1 MTVLNFC
8 KKNLVLTIGS
18 IMLCFLLFMT
28 FFGEYLPFID
38 GELQEIDYLW
48 DENKIPVAPPY
59 EPSAQFPL
67 GTDRDGRDMLSLI
80 VMGAKE
86 TLLIILSITLIRY
99 LLAIPLAYF
108 AHRQWL
114 GANAL
119 LNGLNGFLSYVP
131 TIIVVILLVTI
142 PPLIMSAFR
151 PYFVVLIIAAME
163 IGRVADMIKLEFH
176 QISKKEFVTSG
187 NSLGVSPFRL
197 FKKYYLPFIY
207 SKLLISIVGD
217 LGKVMFL
224 LGQLGFLGV
233 FVAQVFVQVDAGV
246 FTFENTSNSWPTFLS
261 NAFKDIR
268 GPVWIVFYPALAMT
282 YVIFTFNMLGH
293 GLQKI
298 FR

>member
-8 KKNLVLTIGS
+8 KKNLILTIGS
-18 IMLCFLLFMT
+18 IMLGILLFMT
-28 FFGEYLPFID
+28 FFGEHLSFID
-38 GELQEIDYLW
+38 AELQEIDYLW
-48 DENKIPVAPPY
+48 DENKIPIAPPY
-59 EPSAQFPL
+59 EPSAQFPF

-114 GANAL
+114 GTNAL
-119 LNGLNGFLSYVP
+119 LNWLNGFLSYVP

-142 PPLIMSAFR
+142 PPLIMSPLR
-151 PYFVVLIIAAME
+151 PYFVVLIIAIME
-163 IGRVADMIKLEFH
+163 IGRVADMIKMEFQ
-176 QISKKEFVTSG
+176 QISKREFVTSG
-187 NSLGVSPFRL
+187 NSVGVSSFRL
-197 FKKYYLPFIY
+197 LRKYYLPFIY
-207 SKLLISIVGD
+207 NKLLISIVGD

-233 FVAQVFVQVDAGV
+233 FVAQFFVQVDAGM
-246 FTFENTSNSWPTFLS
+246 FTFENTSNSWPTFLANS
-261 NAFKDIR
+261 FKDIR

-293 GLQKI
+293 GLQKL